1 MSETEKTVAEEV
13 SFRAR
18 ALELELRE
26 RVDNNTAQRLDSLA
40 NFVGIMAAVV
50 FGVFGL
56 GTYLLVQNIVQG
68 AIEEGTPFDA
78 RINARF
84 ERLNVSLNATIAT
97 EVEEIAMELAQAL
110 DDLRAERSLSTLLP
124 LVVGEA
130 IELSNFDDDSIYD
143 VSNHREY
150 SEQLVI
156 SAMGQI
162 APAVEDLDGFAF
174 DLAAR
179 RIERIL
185 DTFWSEGRHHEL
197 HQTFN
202 TMSPELQVR
211 LLSHENE
218 GILFTM
224 ADGLTTELMET
235 ARLPPARDLVLD
247 RVLRQSPDPTGDAA
261 MAVATLRL
269 FMLTQDQGWDSPQIA
284 ARLNIDAETWPE
296 MVPSIYQNLVC
307 FLVEDFP
314 DDPQLLDARESDL
327 LDRLTMFSD
336 LISEESLF
344 EICETMIDEG

>member
-1 MSETEKTVAEEV
+1 VSETEKTVAEEV

-40 NFVGIMAAVV
+40 NFVGIVAAVV

-78 RINARF
+78 RIDARF
-84 ERLNVSLNATIAT
+84 ERLNSSLNATVAS
-97 EVEEIAMELAQAL
+97 EVEGIALETAQAL
-110 DDLRAERSLSTLLP
+110 EDLRSERSLSTLLP

-130 IELSNFDDDSIYD
+130 IELGNFDDESIYG
-143 VSNHREY
+143 VGNHREY
-150 SEQLVI
+150 SERLVI

-202 TMSPELQVR
+202 TMSPELQIR

-224 ADGLTTELMET
+224 ADGLATELIET
-235 ARLPPARDLVLD
+235 ASLPPARDAVLD
-247 RVLRQSPDPTGDAA
+247 RVLRQSPDPTGNAA
-261 MAVATLRL
+261 MALAILRL

-284 ARLNIDAETWPE
+284 ARLSIDAGIWPE
-296 MVPSIYQNLVC
+296 MVPSIYENLVC
-307 FLVEDFP
+307 FLVDGLP
-314 DDPQLLDARESDL
+314 DDPQLRDARDNDI
-327 LDRLTMFSD
+327 LDRLTMFSA
-336 LISEESLF
+336 LISEEPLSD
-344 EICETMIDEG
+344 ICETLDYD